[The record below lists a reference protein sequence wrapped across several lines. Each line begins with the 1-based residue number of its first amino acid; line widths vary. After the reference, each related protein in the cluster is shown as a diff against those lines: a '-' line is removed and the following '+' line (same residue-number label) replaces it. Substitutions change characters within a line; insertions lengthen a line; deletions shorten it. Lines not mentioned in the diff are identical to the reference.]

1 MPVDIFD
8 KLPLL
13 RDLTP
18 SQRAILRPIF
28 VPCDFYADDR
38 LFAQGDAAEYL
49 YLVVSGEVII
59 TYQPEDGSQILVTH
73 VREGGVVG
81 WSAALGNR
89 CYTSSAA
96 CTCYTQ
102 MLRVRGTDLRLLC
115 RECPDTGILI
125 LDRLAT
131 VIAERLRNTHEQVI
145 SLLKQGLLSET

>member
-8 KLPLL
+8 KLPFL

-18 SQRAILRPIF
+18 AQRSVLRPIF
-28 VPCDFYADDR
+28 VPCDCYTDDL
-38 LFAQGDAAEYL
+38 LFAQGDPADYL

-59 TYQPEDGSQILVTH
+59 NYQPEDGTEILVTH
-73 VREGGVVG
+73 VREGGIVG

-89 CYTSSAA
+89 CYTSSAS

-102 MLRVRGTDLRLLC
+102 MLRVRGSDLRNLC
-115 RECPDTGILI
+115 QDYPDTGILI

-131 VIAERLRNTHEQVI
+131 VIAERLRNTHDQVI
-145 SLLKQGLLSET
+145 SLLKQGLLNEI

>member
-1 MPVDIFD
+1 MPGDIFD

-18 SQRAILRPIF
+18 AQRNILRPIF
-28 VPCDFYADDR
+28 VPTDCYADNL
-38 LFAQGDAAEYL
+38 LFEQGDHAEYL

-59 TYQPEDGSQILVTH
+59 TYKPEDGSAIVVTH

-89 CYTSSAA
+89 FYTSSAA

-102 MLRVRGTDLRLLC
+102 MLRVRGTDLRQLC
-115 RECPDTGILI
+115 QEYPDTGILI
-125 LDRLAT
+125 LNRLAT

-145 SLLKQGLLSET
+145 TILKQGLLHET